1 MTKEDQLKTIPLDF
15 SLLFQSL
22 PDACIIKD
30 ITGNWLIYNDK
41 VKSLFTLPDSKSNTN
56 DFDIFPLEIARQ
68 IQNQDL
74 ASFSSAA
81 SNPQIISW
89 SKDEQEPQLLQI
101 KRSKIEHH
109 GKEYLLC
116 QIQELELAENHPEI
130 YRVLELIKQTLANHS
145 QESFLERIVRG
156 IAKTLNV
163 AYVMI
168 CTLDREEQTLNSQA
182 FWMKDRLGT
191 YSYSISNTPC
201 EKLINTSESLCIV
214 ANAAKL
220 YPKDQDLTDLSIE
233 GYLGVPL
240 FDSSQQLIGHLVI
253 MDTEPLCRVAMA
265 QTVMQIYSSRIA
277 AELERNQKEEELREA
292 EQKNQLILKAK
303 VEELDEKN
311 QQLQQYIDSNLQLE
325 NFAYVASHDL
335 KEPLR
340 TIGNF
345 SQLLKRRYSDKFDQD
360 GKEFLE
366 FIISGVSDMS
376 QLIEGLLEYARVN
389 SESAEKEHLNPNEII
404 NTVLDSIQQVIRESN
419 AVITVESMPPQI
431 YANPVQLKQVF
442 LNLIN
447 NAIKFRKSD
456 TAPRILL
463 RSQEN
468 EKSWQFCVS
477 DNGQGI
483 REDFH
488 DTIFML
494 FRKLHSRHDHQGS
507 GIGLAICKEIVS
519 QHGGKIW
526 VESTEGE
533 GTTFCF
539 TLAK

>member
-1 MTKEDQLKTIPLDF
+1 MTKQEQLNTIPLDF
-15 SLLFQSL
+15 NLLFQSL
-22 PDACIIKD
+22 PDACVIKD
-30 ITGNWLIYNDK
+30 ISCNWLIYNDK
-41 VKSLFTLPDSKSNTN
+41 VNSLFTLPNPKSTIT

-68 IQNQDL
+68 IQTQDL
-74 ASFSSAA
+74 AAFNSSYN
-81 SNPQIISW
+81 SPQIISW
-89 SKDEQEPQLLQI
+89 SEDEQEPQLLQI

-109 GKEYLLC
+109 AKEFLLC
-116 QIQELELAENHPEI
+116 QIQKLELAENHPEI
-130 YRVLELIKQTLANHS
+130 YRVLELIKQTLANHT

-156 IAKTLNV
+156 IANTLEV
-163 AYVMI
+163 EYVMI
-168 CTLDREEQTLNSQA
+168 CTLDREAHTLNSQA

-191 YSYSISNTPC
+191 YSYSVTDTPC

-220 YPKDQDLTDLSIE
+220 YPKDQDLTDLAIE

-253 MDTEPLCRVAMA
+253 MDTKPLCRVAMA

-277 AELERNQKEEELREA
+277 AELERNQKEEELRLA
-292 EQKNQLILKAK
+292 EQENQLILETK
-303 VEELDEKN
+303 VQELDEKN

-325 NFAYVASHDL
+325 NFAYIASHDL

-389 SESAEKEHLNPNEII
+389 SEDAEKEFLNPNELI
-404 NTVLDSIQQVIRESN
+404 NTVLDSIQQVIRESG
-419 AVITVESMPPQI
+419 AIITVEAMPQQI

-447 NAIKFRKSD
+447 NAIKFRKQD
-456 TAPRILL
+456 VAPRILL

-468 EKSWQFCVS
+468 VNSWQFCVN

-483 REDFH
+483 REDFY

-526 VESTEGE
+526 VDSTEGE
-533 GTTFCF
+533 GTTFYF